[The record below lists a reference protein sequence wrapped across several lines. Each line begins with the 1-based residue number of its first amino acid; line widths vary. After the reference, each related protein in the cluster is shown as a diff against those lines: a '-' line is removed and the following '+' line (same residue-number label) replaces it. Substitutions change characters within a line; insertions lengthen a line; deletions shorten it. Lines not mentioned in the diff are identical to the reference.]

1 MTAETQSAPPAA
13 DGTVSALDTPD
24 TGAPAGATAPGAPEQ
39 RDDGLM
45 EIVKTIVFALAI
57 ALLLRIFVFQPF
69 NIPSPSMRPGLLV
82 GDYLFVSKWDYG
94 YSRASIPF
102 EPRLFEGRIPGG
114 SPQRGEVVVFKN
126 PRDNRDY
133 IKRVIGVGGDRIQVV
148 GGQVILNG
156 EPLARREIA
165 PSPILGNNGLNIMT
179 RRFEETLNGH
189 TYVTYDQTPIGSLDN
204 TEIYVVPEGHLF
216 MMGDNRDDS
225 TDSRV
230 ASEAFG
236 VGFVPVENVVGK
248 ARVVLLSWD
257 EGAKIYLPWTWFTE
271 LRLDRIAVGI
281 K

>member
-1 MTAETQSAPPAA
+1 MTTETHSAPPAT
-13 DGTVSALDTPD
+13 DGIAPDATGTDSKASPQPTPD
-24 TGAPAGATAPGAPEQ
+24 R

-102 EPRLFEGRIPGG
+102 EPHLFEGRIPGG
-114 SPQRGEVVVFKN
+114 APGRGEVVVFKN

-257 EGAKIYLPWTWFTE
+257 EGARIWLPWTWFTE